1 MRSPD
6 RLSFRFFHFIL
17 IANAFV
23 LLICSA
29 CGKRAD
35 TPPIITD
42 AEHGTLEPEQLAAWA
57 SSLAVEA
64 PLSPIRIIEP
74 LSGTVFPTDLA
85 SPAIRWEDSRRNSAW
100 LITIRGDE
108 EALLKVLTSSPWW
121 IPDPSAWKRLKMEAG
136 HRHLELIVSGIG
148 GWTGRQ
154 ITSRG
159 SSSFKFSKDRLD
171 ARILYMQKP
180 LPFQKA
186 KQNPEKTRILAA
198 DPASYDP
205 PCVLLANPPVC
216 VNCHS
221 YSQDGRRMT
230 LDTDFGGDKG
240 AFWEAPLQDTCQIQ
254 AHQVYSW
261 NVLVP
266 RKPSIYSMGLF
277 SRLSPDGAFLA
288 GTVDETSVFVMME
301 DLFFSQLFFPATG
314 RIGIFDTKTKCFF
327 RLPGADLDDR
337 VHTAPAW
344 HPDGKTL
351 AFSVAPLNPDLVA
364 KVSAQVIRR
373 EKPAQTI
380 AALNKKYPVQFDIY
394 TMPFNNGE
402 GGRAAPLEGAAGNGR
417 SNYFPRFSPDG
428 KWLVF
433 TQSPTGLVL
442 QPDSRLLII
451 PAAGGTARVLRCNLP
466 VMNSWHS
473 WSPNSKWIV
482 FTSKANSP
490 YTELYLTH
498 IDDRGESS
506 PAIRLFRLSRND
518 LAAMV
523 PEFFPKTVDLPES
536 MRFASMADAKG
547 TSMAIDGR

>member
-1 MRSPD
+1 MLPPD
-6 RLSFRFFHFIL
+6 RLSVRFFRFIL
-17 IANAFV
+17 VAHAV
-23 LLICSA
+23 MLLICSA
-29 CGKRAD
+29 CGKRAEA
-35 TPPIITD
+35 PHFITD
-42 AEHGTLEPEQLAAWA
+42 AEHATLGPEQLAAWA
-57 SSLAVEA
+57 RSLTVET
-64 PLSPIRIIEP
+64 PLSPIRVIEP
-74 LSGTVFPTDLA
+74 LSGSVFPKDLA
-85 SPAIRWEDSRRNSAW
+85 SPAIRWEDSRRNSTW
-100 LITIRGDE
+100 LVTIRRDE
-108 EALLKVLTSSPWW
+108 KALLNVLTSRPWW
-121 IPDPSAWKRLKMEAG
+121 IPGPSAWERLKMAAG
-136 HRHLELIVSGIG
+136 RSPLELVVSGIG

-154 ITSRG
+154 IASRG
-159 SSSFKFSKDRLD
+159 SICFRFTRDKLD
-171 ARILYMQKP
+171 AHILYMQKP
-180 LPFQKA
+180 LPFLEA
-186 KQNPEKTRILAA
+186 KQHPEKTRILAA
-198 DPASYDP
+198 DPASYEP
-205 PCVLLANPPVC
+205 PRVLLANPPVC

-221 YSQDGRRMT
+221 YSRDGRRMT
-230 LDTDFGGDKG
+230 LDTDFRGDKG
-240 AFWEAPLQDTCQIQ
+240 AFLEAPFQDTRQIQ
-254 AHQVYSW
+254 AHQFYSW
-261 NVLVP
+261 NILTP
-266 RKPSIYSMGLF
+266 RKPATYSMGLF

-288 GTVDETSVFVMME
+288 GTVDETSVFVMMD

-314 RIGIFDTKTKCFF
+314 RIGIFDTRTKSFC

-351 AFSVAPLNPDLVA
+351 AFSVAPLNPDLIA
-364 KVSAQVIRR
+364 KVSAQAIRR

-394 TMPFNNGE
+394 TMPFNDGE
-402 GGRAAPLEGAAGNGR
+402 GGQAVPLEGAAGNGR

-428 KWLVF
+428 KWIVF

-442 QPDSRLLII
+442 QPDSRLLIV

-473 WSPNSKWIV
+473 WSPNSRWIV

-523 PEFFPKTVDLPES
+523 PEFFPKTADIPES
-536 MRFASMADAKG
+536 MRFTSMAETKG